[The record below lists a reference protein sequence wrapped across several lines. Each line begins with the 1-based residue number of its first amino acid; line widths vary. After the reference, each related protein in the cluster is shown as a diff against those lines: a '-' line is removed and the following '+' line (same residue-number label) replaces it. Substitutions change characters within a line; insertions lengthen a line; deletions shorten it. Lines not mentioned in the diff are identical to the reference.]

1 MPLSEPQ
8 RERVPIDELRD
19 LIRLGEA
26 LPFRLLDADERLLLG
41 EGQVVAS
48 ERQFE
53 QLHER
58 GAWAERDRVDAA
70 RAAAAGD
77 APARP
82 PTLFDKWEALV
93 WDLDATLQ
101 RIVQGTAM
109 RRDVEQ
115 LAVRALHLLDRDPD
129 AAIFLAVRQD
139 DRRFS
144 LYALT
149 HSLHT
154 VTFAALAARQLGLA
168 SERVQRLACA
178 ALSMNAAIV
187 RLQGQ
192 LAEQRDP
199 PTLRQREAIERHPLD
214 AAQQLRAIGVDDP
227 AWLETVEQHHEQ
239 PGGGGYPRGLTAPG
253 EDAQLVR
260 LADMLVAKI
269 TPRAHRPA
277 LDPRVATRD
286 VYLADPDK
294 RLATALVRVLGV
306 YPPGSIVQLK
316 SGEVGVVVRRAAGG
330 RGPFVH
336 LLAGAPSRSPTE
348 RVVDSAE
355 PARAIAR
362 EAPMPAGVARIYPEQ
377 VYGIVTD
384 P

>member
-1 MPLSEPQ
+1 MPPTEPQ

-70 RAAAAGD
+70 RAAAGD
-77 APARP
+77 APARV

-101 RIVQGTAM
+101 RLAQGSAAA
-109 RRDVEQ
+109 RDVEQ

-154 VTFAALAARQLGLA
+154 ATFAALAARQLGFDG
-168 SERVQRLACA
+168 ERVLRLACA

-214 AAQQLRAIGVDDP
+214 AARLLRAVGVDD
-227 AWLETVEQHHEQ
+227 ARWLDTVEQHHEQ
-239 PGGGGYPRGLTAPG
+239 PGGGGYPRGLATPV

-277 LDPRVATRD
+277 LEPRVATRD

-306 YPPGSIVQLK
+306 HPPGSIVQLRG
-316 SGEVGVVVRRAAGG
+316 GEVGVVVRRAAGG
-330 RGPFVH
+330 HGPFVH
-336 LLAGAPSRSPTE
+336 LLGGGSAPSALE
-348 RVVDSAE
+348 RVVDTAE
-355 PARAIAR
+355 PARAIAH
-362 EAPMPAGVARIYPEQ
+362 EAPMPAGIARIYPEQ